1 MRPPVD
7 PNRTTDGG
15 GFNGGPRRACLA
27 MLDPVGRGGIAT
39 MAEELYR
46 VLEHWAWRP
55 GLLYLSASPEDRL
68 APWQLLRQG
77 RFAGIREKTHR
88 GMRGMAVGHL
98 PAHFF
103 ALSAIWP
110 YRAVRAYIDSFS
122 AFVVL
127 GTADRGITLALMR
140 KPYVCWLATALEDDL
155 RARASLGDEWA
166 RRTLASP
173 AWLLLRWQERFVLRH
188 ARLIMT
194 ISQHTADRLRVL
206 EPQCAERVRVVPVPV
221 DVDTFRPRPDGQ
233 GQVFRL
239 LFVGRAGDAR
249 KNIGL
254 LLQALKAVLR
264 YRPRTELVVV
274 SGDAPGVGSRLDAL
288 GIRHA
293 VRWVPTVDGKP
304 ALARYF
310 QDADLFVL
318 PSKQE
323 GLGIVVLEAMAAGLP
338 VVSTRCGGPE
348 MLVRHG
354 ETGLLVPTD
363 DSEPMAQAILRL
375 AASHDQRKVMGAN
388 ARRVAIAEF
397 SREAVGLRLRQA
409 FMEAYGRA
417 D

>member
-1 MRPPVD
+1 MPTSSASSRD
-7 PNRTTDGG
+7 R
-15 GFNGGPRRACLA
+15 NGGPCRVCLA
-27 MLDPVGRGGIAT
+27 MLDPAGRGGIAT

-46 VLEHWAWRP
+46 LLEHWAWRP
-55 GLLYLSASPEDRL
+55 GLLYLSASPEDQLTPR
-68 APWQLLRQG
+68 QLLRQG
-77 RFAGIREKTHR
+77 RFAGVREKANR
-88 GMRGMAVGHL
+88 GMWGMAVGHL
-98 PAHFF
+98 PAHSF

-155 RARASLGDEWA
+155 RARASLGDAWA
-166 RRTLASP
+166 KRTIASP
-173 AWLLLRWQERFVLRH
+173 AWPLLQWQERFVLRH
-188 ARLIMT
+188 ARLIMA
-194 ISQHTADRLRVL
+194 ISQYAADRLRAV
-206 EPQCAERVRVVPVPV
+206 EPQCADRIRVVPVPV
-221 DVDTFRPRPDGQ
+221 DVDTFQPRRDGR
-233 GQVFRL
+233 GHAAFRL
-239 LFVGRAGDAR
+239 LFVGRASDAR

-264 YRPRTELVVV
+264 HQPETELVVV
-274 SGDAPGVGSRLDAL
+274 SGDAPTVASRLEAL

-348 MLVRHG
+348 MLVRDG

-363 DSEPMAQAILRL
+363 DAEAMAQAILRL
-375 AASHDQRKVMGAN
+375 AASRNQRKVMGAN
-388 ARRVAIAEF
+388 ARRVAMSEF
-397 SREAVGLRLRQA
+397 SREAVGPRLRQA
-409 FMEAYGRA
+409 FMEAFGRA
-417 D
+417 G